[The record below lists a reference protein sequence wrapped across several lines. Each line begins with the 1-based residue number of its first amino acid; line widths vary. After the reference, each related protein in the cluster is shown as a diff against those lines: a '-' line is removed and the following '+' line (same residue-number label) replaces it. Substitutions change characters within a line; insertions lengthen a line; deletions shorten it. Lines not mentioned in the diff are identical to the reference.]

1 LSSQFEHKKIRSKP
15 QKKYNVDQG
24 RIIMSQVKIYS
35 AKVCPYAQRVRM
47 VLLTKGVEFD
57 AIEIDLENK
66 PDWFAEVSPYGKVPV
81 LQHGENRIWE
91 SSIINEYLE
100 EVFPEP
106 ALLPRETGLRAIARI
121 WIDFAN
127 TKFTPAFYKLLLSQ
141 DVQQQQTWRNE
152 LLQHL
157 LFIENEGFR
166 QLSEAGPYWLGD
178 SLSLIDLSFYPWF
191 DRWIAI
197 EQYRGLTLPAE
208 CTRLKAWLGI
218 MRQHPA
224 VQSTAQSPEFY
235 IQDYAQYAS
244 NQAAGAT
251 AEEMRRY

>member
-1 LSSQFEHKKIRSKP
+1 
-15 QKKYNVDQG
+15 
-24 RIIMSQVKIYS
+24 MSQVKIYS
-35 AKVCPYAQRVRM
+35 AKVCPYAQRVRL

-57 AIEIDLENK
+57 AIEIDLQNK

-100 EVFPEP
+100 EVFSEP
-106 ALLPRETGLRAIARI
+106 PLMPQNPGLRAIARI

-141 DVQQQQTWRNE
+141 DVKQQKMWTNE
-152 LLQHL
+152 LHQHL
-157 LFIENEGFR
+157 LFVENEGFR
-166 QLSEAGPYWLGD
+166 QLSRAGSYWLGD
-178 SLSLIDLSFYPWF
+178 SISLVDLSFYPWF
-191 DRWIAI
+191 ERWIAL
-197 EQYRGLTLPAE
+197 EHYRGVKLPTE
-208 CTRLKAWLGI
+208 CDRLKEWLGI
-218 MRQHPA
+218 MQQHPA
-224 VQSTAQSPEFY
+224 VQATAQSPEVY

-244 NQAAGAT
+244 NQASGAT